1 MSLRLFL
8 FREETEEFQSCAF
21 KEEDV
26 TTKKI
31 KGGRKKVTLLLE
43 GFKILSSAV

>member
-1 MSLRLFL
+1 MRQEIKLCRGDFFL

-26 TTKKI
+26 TTEEKKEEE
-31 KGGRKKVTLLLE
+31 KKVTLLLE
-43 GFKILSSAV
+43 GF